1 MPSRWQLSA
10 PESHVLQYRGS
21 CYRTE
26 LFKLAVKE
34 LVTRRVLRVQ
44 RIQPGGLSGGR
55 PKYAVV
61 DGPLIAS
68 EVPPPLS
75 SVLGVYK
82 AHRKSLNV
90 HEAESTVADQVG
102 RRSPPVVQ
110 SRYEGRAGGPK
121 RARVLGLVPLT
132 VLCLS
137 VAFAGC
143 SEGDQPRRAEADE
156 AGRAG
161 AHGVGALTGC
171 LRDLGASVEEGPLY
185 SFPGAAIANY
195 EVTLKS
201 GGFAG
206 VEVFRSETEADGR
219 LNTGP
224 VAARKGKLVVLY
236 GGRSPE
242 DAALLEGCLRAS
254 ATGEGLRRGGMARR
268 VRQDRARLEEV
279 LRRQRQRSY
288 TSPAA
293 ITDVLKRLASYRRYT
308 LYYPGRRVGRLPLTG
323 VASRMQPPAYGTT
336 RRLFRPLI
344 SPTFG
349 FVYGSCEPPFGT
361 DGGCGTPVQ
370 VQNYES
376 CAVNPNLY
384 GASPNAL
391 TERIRGVPV
400 LRTERGRRL
409 TIFTGKTTITI
420 SGDSDVA
427 ARVAATLRST
437 DGTIGPR
444 GKLPPPVS
452 GALEGRLRCRR
463 PTKAELDGAP

>member
-1 MPSRWQLSA
+1 M
-10 PESHVLQYRGS
+10 
-21 CYRTE
+21 
-26 LFKLAVKE
+26 
-34 LVTRRVLRVQ
+34 
-44 RIQPGGLSGGR
+44 GR
-55 PKYAVV
+55 SIV
-61 DGPLIAS
+61 G
-68 EVPPPLS
+68 
-75 SVLGVYK
+75 
-82 AHRKSLNV
+82 
-90 HEAESTVADQVG
+90 G
-102 RRSPPVVQ
+102 RRSARVVE

-121 RARVLGLVPLT
+121 RARVLGLLPLT

-161 AHGVGALTGC
+161 ARGVGALTGC
-171 LRDLGASVEEGPLY
+171 LRDLGASVEEGRLY

-206 VEVFRSETEADGR
+206 VEVFRSGTEADGR

-242 DAALLEGCLRAS
+242 DAALLEGCLRSS

-268 VRQDRARLEEV
+268 VRQDRARMEEGI
-279 LRRQRQRSY
+279 RRQRQRSY

-308 LYYPGRRVGRLPLTG
+308 LYYPGRRIGGLPLTG
-323 VASRMQPPAYGTT
+323 VASRMQPPSPHETPV
-336 RRLFRPLI
+336 RRLPPPI
-344 SPTFG
+344 SPTFS
-349 FVYGSCEPPFGT
+349 FIYGSCEPPPGT
-361 DGGCGTPVQ
+361 DGGCGTPLSV
-370 VQNYES
+370 NNFES
-376 CAVNPNLY
+376 CAVNPKTY
-384 GASPNAL
+384 GLSPDAL

-400 LRTERGRRL
+400 LRDERGRSL
-409 TIFTGKTTITI
+409 TIFTGETTIKI

-452 GALEGRLRCRR
+452 GALEGRLRCRP